1 MTAARREERWGAMV
15 FSGILGI
22 GIGIL
27 FLLFPLL
34 STLAL
39 AYTTVLLIA
48 VWAILMGVFEVAA
61 AIRLRKV
68 IEGEWLLALAG
79 VLSVV
84 VGIAIAYLLATNPG
98 ISVLSVAWLIAFYAF
113 VSGIALIVLGFRLR
127 KATR

>member
-1 MTAARREERWGAMV
+1 
-15 FSGILGI
+15 
-22 GIGIL
+22 
-27 FLLFPLL
+27 LFPLL

-48 VWAILMGVFEVAA
+48 VWAILMGVFEIAA

-68 IEGEWLLALAG
+68 IKGEWLLALTG
-79 VLSVV
+79 ILSVLIGV
-84 VGIAIAYLLATNPG
+84 AITYLLATDPG

-113 VSGIALIVLGFRLR
+113 VSGIAFIVLGFRLR